1 MPLKTRVSAA
11 AVGLVTT
18 WRLTVQGLQVV
29 PEVAPVEVV
38 AQVEV
43 RNQVVVIATKFATIS
58 SLGTV
63 TGDPVVF
70 VATSVPAVGETAPS
84 LPVPATAVSQQL
96 PEQLDQL
103 PALNVRFW
111 ADNLP
116 KVYDSD
122 KSSSL
127 LVDLVEGVRIGRPP
141 ADTQIVS
148 VNWPSAVEHRV
159 QVSKIIADDLGAGRL
174 HGPFRAPPY
183 ENCIIS
189 PLGAFKKRGSS
200 KIRLIHDLSYPLKGS
215 VNASIKK
222 EEFSLAYSSVDD
234 AVRICKRLSPGP
246 VFMAK
251 LRSSMSWSTKR
262 TGISWASPGQTSRV
276 GPSTTSLK
284 FSTLGSV
291 LPHSCLTSSRR
302 HSSNSC
308 TTWACPGQWSDT

>member
-11 AVGLVTT
+11 AVGLVNT

-43 RNQVVVIATKFATIS
+43 RNQVGVIALKFATTS

-159 QVSKIIADDLGAGRL
+159 QVSKIIADDMGAGRL
-174 HGPFRAPPY
+174 HSPFRAPPTKTV
-183 ENCIIS
+183 S
-189 PLGAFKKRGSS
+189 RPSGPLKREA
-200 KIRLIHDLSYPLKGS
+200 RRRFDLSTIYHTLLRVQLMPLSRRRNSLLRILRWMTPFVS
-215 VNASIKK
+215 VNVLVRAQ
-222 EEFSLAYSSVDD
+222 SSW
-234 AVRICKRLSPGP
+234 PN
-246 VFMAK
+246 
-251 LRSSMSWSTKR
+251 WT
-262 TGISWASPGQTSRV
+262 
-276 GPSTTSLK
+276 
-284 FSTLGSV
+284 
-291 LPHSCLTSSRR
+291 
-302 HSSNSC
+302 
-308 TTWACPGQWSDT
+308 